1 MAGRSERLP
10 REATSCV
17 ARERLQ
23 TLQVRCL
30 LLGVGQQ
37 KRTKQSIS
45 SAGIDGMVVFINHR
59 HSY

>member
-45 SAGIDGMVVFINHR
+45 SAGIDGSV
-59 HSY
+59 Y